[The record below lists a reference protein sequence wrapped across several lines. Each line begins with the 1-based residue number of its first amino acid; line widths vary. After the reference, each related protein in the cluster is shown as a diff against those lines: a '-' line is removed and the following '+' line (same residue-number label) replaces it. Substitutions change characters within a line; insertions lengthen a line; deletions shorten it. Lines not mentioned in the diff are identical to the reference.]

1 MSNVDINK
9 DGEMTYQQ
17 ALDRINNLVAEIE
30 DPNLPI
36 EAILE
41 KVKES
46 SKLIEFCRNSLKN
59 SQQEVIDAMRD

>member
-1 MSNVDINK
+1 M
-9 DGEMTYQQ
+9 
-17 ALDRINNLVAEIE
+17 DRINNLVAEIE

-46 SKLIEFCRNSLKN
+46 SKLIEFCRDSLKN
-59 SQQEVIDAMRD
+59 SHQEVMDAMRE